1 MIRRM
6 GEVNILLGVVQF
18 MMGIGLKIKEMDMGE
33 NNGQMGQ
40 FLKAI
45 TLIIRKMGLENS
57 NGPME
62 IFM

>member
-1 MIRRM
+1 
-6 GEVNILLGVVQF
+6 

-62 IFM
+62 IFMQDSFEIIGRMDKAQ